1 MTRPERP
8 SLLAQKVGAPTASP
22 SAGQTVREGAR
33 EIRAYEE
40 DPRRKY
46 FGLLNVLSI
55 VVPNDAEKLINE
67 FIDELQIDELPE
79 VTRKLMVD
87 AIDASLIR
95 LRRIEEKLERLR
107 SSLSGGEK
115 RCIAQ

>member
-1 MTRPERP
+1 MTSRP
-8 SLLAQKVGAPTASP
+8 
-22 SAGQTVREGAR
+22 

-55 VVPNDAEKLINE
+55 VVPNDAEKLVNE

-79 VTRKLMVD
+79 VTRKLMAD
-87 AIDASLIR
+87 AIDLSLVK
-95 LRRIEEKLERLR
+95 LRRIEEKLEKLR
-107 SSLSGGEK
+107 TLLSEIGGDK
-115 RCIAQ
+115 R